1 MFSPI
6 QFAMQMI
13 QRNPQISNNPTAQQY
28 LQIIQNGDSTKGE
41 QIADNILKSYGMN
54 REQGINQALGFF
66 GFKR

>member
-1 MFSPI
+1 MFNPM

-28 LQIIQNGDSTKGE
+28 LQIIQNGDSTRGE

-66 GFKR
+66 GLKR

>member
-1 MFSPI
+1 MFNHM
-6 QFAMQMI
+6 QFAIKMI
-13 QRNPQISNNPTAQQY
+13 KRNPQISNNPTAQQY
-28 LQIIQNGDSTKGE
+28 LQIIQNGDNTRGE

>member
-13 QRNPQISNNPTAQQY
+13 QRNPQISNNSIAQQY
-28 LQIIQNGDSTKGE
+28 LQIIQNGDSTRGE
-41 QIADNILKSYGMN
+41 QIANNILKSYGMN